1 MAVTQERINVM
12 RVITYDVAKIEQMIL
27 EENPE
32 KNLDDITIEDCL
44 ARIEDWVSSDFS
56 CGHGHE
62 TDTGDLI
69 FQDENGEEL

>member
-44 ARIEDWVSSDFS
+44 ERIEGWVSSDFS
-56 CGHGHE
+56 CGYGHE
-62 TDTGDLI
+62 ADVRDLI

>member
-12 RVITYDVAKIEQMIL
+12 RVVTYDVAKIEQMIL

-44 ARIEDWVSSDFS
+44 ERIEGWVSSDFG
-56 CGHGHE
+56 CGYGHE
-62 TDTGDLI
+62 TDVRDLI

>member
-1 MAVTQERINVM
+1 MKTMPERINVM
-12 RVITYDVAKIEQMIL
+12 KVVTYDVARIQEAIH

-44 ARIEDWVSSDFS
+44 ARIEDWVSSDFA
-56 CGHGHE
+56 CGYGHE
-62 TDTGDLI
+62 VNTGDLI